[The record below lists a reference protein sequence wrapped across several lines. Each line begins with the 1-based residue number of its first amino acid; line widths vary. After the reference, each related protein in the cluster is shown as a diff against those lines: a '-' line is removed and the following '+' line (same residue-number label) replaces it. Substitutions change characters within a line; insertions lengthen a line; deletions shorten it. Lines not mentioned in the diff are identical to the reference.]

1 MGIHFTA
8 PAQWVFPPAFR
19 PTLPGP
25 GENAGIKYNGM
36 TEMRSLLFHGPEQP
50 PGRRFTIESVPIPEP
65 GPGEVRIRVA
75 RVGLCGSDL
84 HGYTGESGRRVAG
97 MVMGHEASGWID
109 SLGGDVPGPA
119 VGTHVTFNPA
129 LPCGGRCG
137 HTIESRCELLEVV
150 GVTPHI
156 AGAFADYLVIDAKRV
171 VPIPDLTPEQ
181 GAVIEPMAVGLHAAN
196 QLGAGPS
203 DRVLVVGG
211 GMIGQVA
218 AHAVRSLGAG
228 EVVISEPHPRRR
240 EIAESAGF
248 ATIHPDEVQAE
259 APFDRAMDAVAIS
272 ATVSAALD
280 AVPKGGT
287 VCIVGLGM
295 PQITIPLFSIV
306 VGERIVVGS
315 YCYSDATF
323 TDTARRLAE
332 GSLDPAA
339 LIGPVVGMEDFPQA
353 FEDLATGAVS
363 EVKVLMT
370 TDTPG

>member
-1 MGIHFTA
+1 
-8 PAQWVFPPAFR
+8 
-19 PTLPGP
+19 
-25 GENAGIKYNGM
+25 M

-50 PGRRFTIESVPIPEP
+50 PGRRFTVERAPIPEP

-109 SLGGDVPGPA
+109 ALGKGVSGPA
-119 VGTHVTFNPA
+119 PGTHVTFNPA
-129 LPCGGRCG
+129 LPCAGACG
-137 HTIESRCELLEVV
+137 HAVESRCELLEVV

-156 AGAFADYLVIDAKRV
+156 PGAFADYLTIGSGRV

-196 QLGAGPS
+196 QLGATPE

-211 GMIGQVA
+211 GMIGQVT
-218 AHAVRSLGAG
+218 AHAIRSLGAG
-228 EVVISEPHPRRR
+228 EIVISEPHPRRR
-240 EIAESAGF
+240 EIAEAAGF
-248 ATIHPDEVQAE
+248 ATLHPDQVQAE

-280 AVPKGGT
+280 AVPKGGV
-287 VCIVGLGM
+287 VCVVGLGM
-295 PQITIPLFSIV
+295 PQVTVPLFSIV

-323 TDTARRLAE
+323 IETAHRLTD

-339 LIGPVVGMEDFPQA
+339 LIGPTVSMEDFPQA
-353 FEDLATGAVS
+353 FEDLASGAIS

-370 TDTPG
+370 TDRASG

>member
-1 MGIHFTA
+1 
-8 PAQWVFPPAFR
+8 
-19 PTLPGP
+19 
-25 GENAGIKYNGM
+25 M

-50 PGRRFTIESVPIPEP
+50 PHRRFTIEQVPVPEP
-65 GPGEVRIRVA
+65 GPGEVRIKVA

-109 SLGGDVPGPA
+109 ALGEGVSEPA
-119 VGTHVTFNPA
+119 PGTHVTFNPA
-129 LPCGGRCG
+129 LPCDGSCG
-137 HTIESRCELLEVV
+137 HLIESRCELLEVV

-156 AGAFADYLVIDAKRV
+156 AGAFADYLVIGAGRV
-171 VPIPDLTPEQ
+171 VPVPELNPEQ
-181 GAVIEPMAVGLHAAN
+181 GAVIEPMAVGLHAAM
-196 QLGAGPS
+196 QLDATPE

-218 AHAVRSLGAG
+218 AHAIRSLGAG
-228 EVVISEPHPRRR
+228 EIVISEPHPRRR
-240 EIAESAGF
+240 EIAEAAGF
-248 ATIHPDEVQAE
+248 PTLHPDQVQAA
-259 APFDRAMDAVAIS
+259 APFDRAMDAVAVS

-280 AVPKGGT
+280 AVPKGGV

-295 PQITIPLFSIV
+295 PEVTVPLFSIV

-323 TDTARRLAE
+323 IETAGRLTE

-339 LIGPVVGMEDFPQA
+339 LIGPTVGMEDFPQA
-353 FEDLATGAVS
+353 FEDLATGAIS

-370 TDTPG
+370 TDQTPH

>member
-1 MGIHFTA
+1 
-8 PAQWVFPPAFR
+8 
-19 PTLPGP
+19 
-25 GENAGIKYNGM
+25 M
-36 TEMRSLLFHGPEQP
+36 TKMRSLLFHGPEQP
-50 PGRRFTIESVPIPEP
+50 PEQRFTVEQVPIPDPAP
-65 GPGEVRIRVA
+65 GQVRIRVA

-109 SLGGDVPGPA
+109 VLGEGVSGPA
-119 VGTHVTFNPA
+119 PGTHVTFNPA
-129 LPCGGRCG
+129 LPCDGRCG

-156 AGAFADYLVIDAKRV
+156 AGAFADYLVIAAQRV

-196 QLGAGPS
+196 QLGARGE

-218 AHAVRSLGAG
+218 AHAIRSLGAG

-240 EIAESAGF
+240 EIAEEAGF
-248 ATIHPDEVQAE
+248 ATLHPDEVQAH
-259 APFDRAMDAVAIS
+259 APFDRAMDAVAVS
-272 ATVSAALD
+272 ATVGAALD
-280 AVPKGGT
+280 AVPKGGV

-295 PQITIPLFSIV
+295 PQVTVPLFSIV

-323 TDTARRLAE
+323 VETARRLTD

-339 LIGPVVGMEDFPQA
+339 LIGPTVGMEDFPQA
-353 FEDLATGAVS
+353 FEDLATGSIS

-370 TDTPG
+370 TDQTSG

>member
-1 MGIHFTA
+1 
-8 PAQWVFPPAFR
+8 
-19 PTLPGP
+19 
-25 GENAGIKYNGM
+25 M
-36 TEMRSLLFHGPEQP
+36 TQMRSLLFHGPEQP
-50 PGRRFTIESVPIPEP
+50 PHRRFTIEQVPVPEP

-109 SLGGDVPGPA
+109 ALGEEVSGPP

-129 LPCGGRCG
+129 LPCDGACG
-137 HTIESRCELLEVV
+137 HIIESRCELLEVV

-156 AGAFADYLVIDAKRV
+156 VGAFADYLVINRRRV
-171 VPIPDLTPEQ
+171 VPIPDLNPEQ
-181 GAVIEPMAVGLHAAN
+181 GAVIEPMAVGLHAAM
-196 QLGAGPS
+196 QLGAEAE

-211 GMIGQVA
+211 GMIGQVT
-218 AHAVRSLGAG
+218 AHAIRSLGAG
-228 EVVISEPHPRRR
+228 EIVISEPHPRRR
-240 EIAESAGF
+240 EIAEAAGF
-248 ATIHPDEVQAE
+248 VTLHPSEVPDA

-272 ATVSAALD
+272 ATVGAALD
-280 AVPKGGT
+280 AVPKGGV

-295 PQITIPLFSIV
+295 PEVTIPLFSIV

-323 TDTARRLAE
+323 IETARRLTE

-339 LIGPVVGMEDFPQA
+339 LIGPVVSMEDFPQA
-353 FEDLATGAVS
+353 FEDLATGAIS
-363 EVKVLMT
+363 EVKVLMST
-370 TDTPG
+370 ELASA

>member
-1 MGIHFTA
+1 M
-8 PAQWVFPPAFR
+8 
-19 PTLPGP
+19 
-25 GENAGIKYNGM
+25 N
-36 TEMRSLLFHGPEQP
+36 EMRSLLFHGPEQP
-50 PGRRFTIESVPIPEP
+50 PDRRFTVEKAPIPQP
-65 GPGEVRIRVA
+65 GPGEVRIRIA

-109 SLGGDVPGPA
+109 ALGEGVSDPA
-119 VGTHVTFNPA
+119 PGTHVTFNPA
-129 LPCGGRCG
+129 LPCNGACG
-137 HTIESRCELLEVV
+137 HAIESRCELLEVV

-156 AGAFADYLVIDAKRV
+156 AGAFADYLVIGAGRV

-196 QLGAGPS
+196 QLGATPD

-211 GMIGQVA
+211 GMIGQVT
-218 AHAVRSLGAG
+218 AHAIRSLGAG
-228 EVVISEPHPRRR
+228 EIVISEPHPRRR
-240 EIAESAGF
+240 EIAEAAGF
-248 ATIHPDEVQAE
+248 TTLHPDEVQANG
-259 APFDRAMDAVAIS
+259 PFDRAMDAVAIS

-280 AVPKGGT
+280 AVPKGGV

-295 PQITIPLFSIV
+295 PQVTIPLFSIV

-323 TDTARRLAE
+323 IETARRLSD

-339 LIGPVVGMEDFPQA
+339 LIGPTVSMEDFPQA
-353 FEDLATGAVS
+353 FEGLATGAIS

-370 TDTPG
+370 TGPASN

>member
-1 MGIHFTA
+1 MPGIRYTDM
-8 PAQWVFPPAFR
+8 P
-19 PTLPGP
+19 
-25 GENAGIKYNGM
+25 
-36 TEMRSLLFHGPEQP
+36 EMRSLLFHGPEQP
-50 PGRRFTIESVPIPEP
+50 PAQRFSVERVPMPEP
-65 GPGEVRIRVA
+65 GPGQVRIRVA

-109 SLGGDVPGPA
+109 ALGEGVSGPA
-119 VGTHVTFNPA
+119 PGTHVTFNPA
-129 LPCGGRCG
+129 LPCDGSCG
-137 HTIESRCELLEVV
+137 HLIESRCELLEVV

-156 AGAFADYLVIDAKRV
+156 PGAFADYLTIGAGRV
-171 VPIPDLTPEQ
+171 VPIPELTPEQ

-196 QLGAGPS
+196 QLGAKPE

-211 GMIGQVA
+211 GMIGQVT
-218 AHAVRSLGAG
+218 AHAIRSLGAG
-228 EVVISEPHPRRR
+228 EIVISEPHPKRRQ
-240 EIAESAGF
+240 IAEAAGF
-248 ATIHPDEVQAE
+248 STLHPEQVQAA

-280 AVPKGGT
+280 AVPKGGV

-295 PQITIPLFSIV
+295 PHVTVPLFSIV

-323 TDTARRLAE
+323 IETARRITE

-339 LIGPVVGMEDFPQA
+339 LIGPTVSMEEFPQA

-370 TDTPG
+370 TDQASS